1 MDAQRCRIVCAPDQI
16 LIDMLGQERHE
27 RRHQPMSRIQAL
39 VKGQVGRALVLG
51 IGGFPE
57 AAPVSTNVPVA
68 QLINKRLDRITG
80 GLCVVV
86 VHCLGTAP
94 DRLVHQCQRP
104 AIDFRTLS
112 YRYVGVQ
119 IHIIQ
124 PRIQNEEAVGV
135 PERVNE

>member
-1 MDAQRCRIVCAPDQI
+1 
-16 LIDMLGQERHE
+16 
-27 RRHQPMSRIQAL
+27 MSRIQAL
-39 VKGQVGRALVLG
+39 VKGQVGRTLVLG

-68 QLINKRLDRITG
+68 QLIDKRLDRITG

-94 DRLVHQCQRP
+94 DRLVHQRQRP
-104 AIDFRTLS
+104 AVDLRTLS
-112 YRYVGVQ
+112 CRYVGAQ

-124 PRIQNEEAVGV
+124 PRVQNKEAVSV
-135 PERVNE
+135 PECIDEGADHGGDDFHRDAFRRVR

>member
-1 MDAQRCRIVCAPDQI
+1 
-16 LIDMLGQERHE
+16 
-27 RRHQPMSRIQAL
+27 MSRIQAL
-39 VKGQVGRALVLG
+39 EKGQVGRALILA
-51 IGGFPE
+51 IGGFPK
-57 AAPVSTNVPVA
+57 AAPVSTHVPVA
-68 QLINKRLDRITG
+68 QLINKRLDRNPG
-80 GLCVVV
+80 GLGVVV

-119 IHIIQ
+119 IHIVQ

-135 PERVNE
+135 PERIDEGADHIGDDFHRDTFRRVR